1 MALWWRIVAATG
13 AFKSEILR
21 IFTGLY
27 ISSGPISAR
36 IPLSTSLRHPS
47 ERARRALPASIPW
60 GDTEFAFLILKE
72 AEVLASARDWTGMMA
87 ETLMLRTQLL
97 LKEGRTR
104 DAAICT
110 ERIETLARDHR
121 RSSDD
126 TFNAGHAS
134 VRAQVLV
141 ASGHACRGATIL
153 RELHAAS
160 CGKRN
165 NY

>member
-1 MALWWRIVAATG
+1 MNVPAV
-13 AFKSEILR
+13 
-21 IFTGLY
+21 
-27 ISSGPISAR
+27 P
-36 IPLSTSLRHPS
+36 SLRPFRELAVS
-47 ERARRALPASIPW
+47 RRVLLSFRTTSCRRR

-121 RSSDD
+121 CS
-126 TFNAGHAS
+126 
-134 VRAQVLV
+134 
-141 ASGHACRGATIL
+141 
-153 RELHAAS
+153 
-160 CGKRN
+160 
-165 NY
+165 